1 MCLAVASDMSG
12 TPRQGARQTCLTAH
26 NGPQQTAP
34 TIKSTSPF
42 AQLLNCHPPHIVVFP
57 KMATA
62 AARDKLVLYYVPAC
76 GAADAIRLL
85 LALEPRAEVHYNTV
99 EGGRH
104 KRWLATTCTPTPPN
118 RTRAGE
124 PRGDVPAACRAW
136 LAPAALQQG
145 QRQRRGC
152 AARAHPR
159 GMERWWWRERGRR
172 ANPGGA
178 ARRRRGALPGPQAGH
193 AGRVGGRRSRGAY
206 APHR

>member
-1 MCLAVASDMSG
+1 MSDMSG
-12 TPRQGARQTCLTAH
+12 TPRQGAHQTCLTAN

-34 TIKSTSPF
+34 TIKSTPPLRNFIIAS
-42 AQLLNCHPPHIVVFP
+42 LLHICRVIQYGDGGGPRQARAVLRASVWRCGRHPPP
-57 KMATA
+57 PRPG
-62 AARDKLVLYYVPAC
+62 AARR
-76 GAADAIRLL
+76 GTMQWR
-85 LALEPRAEVHYNTV
+85 
-99 EGGRH
+99 EGGTNGV
-104 KRWLATTCTPTPPN
+104 WLHHTQPARP
-118 RTRAGE
+118 TRAGE

-159 GMERWWWRERGRR
+159 GMERWWRERGRR